1 LKVSLTY
8 FLTSILDYKT
18 NRQVPQS
25 VQETP
30 EEYITQLA
38 LYRDLVARIY
48 KDKAIT
54 SALLWTQTPEL
65 MIIPEEV
72 LDRALEAIKD
82 R

>member
-1 LKVSLTY
+1 L
-8 FLTSILDYKT
+8 
-18 NRQVPQS
+18 
-25 VQETP
+25 QETP
-30 EEYITQLA
+30 DEYITQLA

-48 KDKAIT
+48 KGKAIT

-65 MIIPEEV
+65 MIIPQEA